1 MNRDLDPARK
11 RLLWRATHRGI
22 KEMDIVVGGFAEA
35 HLAGMSADEVLGF
48 KDILE
53 IPDQD
58 LLGWMTKQAVIP
70 ADQDSQLLRQML
82 QMEQR

>member
-1 MNRDLDPARK
+1 MNKDLDPTRK

-35 HLAGMSADEVLGF
+35 HLAGMNTNEINVFEA
-48 KDILE
+48 ILE

-58 LLGWMTKQAVIP
+58 LLSWMTKQETIP
-70 ADQDSQLLRQML
+70 GDQDSELLRRIL
-82 QMEQR
+82 RMEA